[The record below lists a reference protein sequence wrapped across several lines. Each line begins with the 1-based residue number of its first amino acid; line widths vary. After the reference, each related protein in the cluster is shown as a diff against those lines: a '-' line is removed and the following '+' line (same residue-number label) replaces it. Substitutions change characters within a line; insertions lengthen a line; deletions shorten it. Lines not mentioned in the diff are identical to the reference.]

1 MKQSIGWFISII
13 ITLSVAV
20 FQFLMGKADPLA
32 TEVTIGK
39 QRYQCE
45 LKRSFIGSSDC
56 PVILPVRDITVSGY
70 ILFKKFPSD
79 DDSFRIDFIR
89 QGDKL
94 VAKLPVQPPSGR
106 LEYRIILEREGK
118 SILINQ
124 DKPVIIRF
132 LGKVPLTAL
141 ILHGFFVLLTL
152 LLITY
157 AGILAAFGIKT
168 YRGLIYLNVVLLLGV
183 VFFLQPV
190 VHKYSLNQWWTC
202 LPNSWELSD
211 NKLFFALIVW
221 LLMAYYNFKK
231 ARRGLVIVSSII
243 SILLFS
249 VPHGFPGSTHEPV
262 TMEIFL
268 RNLRPLIQLF

>member
-1 MKQSIGWFISII
+1 
-13 ITLSVAV
+13 
-20 FQFLMGKADPLA
+20 
-32 TEVTIGK
+32 
-39 QRYQCE
+39 
-45 LKRSFIGSSDC
+45 
-56 PVILPVRDITVSGY
+56 LPVRDITVSGY

-118 SILINQ
+118 SIIINQ

-221 LLMAYYNFKK
+221 LLTAYYNFKK